1 MQGEKPLLMGQRGR
15 RESRSGPGHAF
26 LSQEGRI
33 LGGGSHGNRRRFSRE
48 AWVGQGSAWVGLPV
62 GVTRVPV
69 ALGTGHASLYFIPGL
84 DPSSHF
90 PWLPVPSI
98 PPGPGERE
106 GLRGRFIRA
115 DAFWRRG
122 GLGSLAGL
130 ATMASDL

>member
-1 MQGEKPLLMGQRGR
+1 M
-15 RESRSGPGHAF
+15 
-26 LSQEGRI
+26 
-33 LGGGSHGNRRRFSRE
+33 GGGRAGQGQGTPSFLKRVGFLLVAPTGIGDDRRFSRE

-115 DAFWRRG
+115 DAFWRQD

-130 ATMASDL
+130 AAMASDL